1 MPLCQA
7 ELEFE
12 GRKIEACE
20 APSYD
25 YVWSDTPHGFVKV
38 NVCEDCMQEHELE
51 PGQVLTMHTLRTRVS

>member
-20 APSYD
+20 APSFD
-25 YVWSDTPHGFVKV
+25 FVWIDMPHGIVKRY
-38 NVCEDCMQEHELE
+38 VCEDCMTEHELE
-51 PGQVLTMHTLRTRVS
+51 PGQLTTHALRTRVS